1 MTTPTLP
8 PHWRTWPTRSG
19 QPARYARHCGSAWA
33 DVVADGNGW
42 AWRVTVGVH
51 VVAHGRRIIAD
62 NAFKAA
68 SSALADVGGADRR
81 RAA

>member
-1 MTTPTLP
+1 MTAPTLP
-8 PHWRTWPTRSG
+8 PRWRTWPTRSDA
-19 QPARYARHCGSAWA
+19 PARYARHCGSAWA

-68 SSALADVGGADRR
+68 DFALAGVGGADRR